1 MQVELSVL
9 MELSALVLVLMVR
22 MELSALVLMLV
33 VVPGLGPVAGRRL
46 AR

>member
-1 MQVELSVL
+1 VQVELS
-9 MELSALVLVLMVR
+9 VLMVR